1 MTAIAEEAR
10 VYRWRGKK
18 EGVRACLEREIS
30 KDKGGTCLKCSES
43 DKRENAVSTVS
54 RIR

>member
-1 MTAIAEEAR
+1 MTAIAEDAR

-18 EGVRACLEREIS
+18 EGVRACLEREIR

>member
-1 MTAIAEEAR
+1 LAPGLKALEVENKIKEE
-10 VYRWRGKK
+10 
-18 EGVRACLEREIS
+18 RASS

-43 DKRENAVSTVS
+43 DKRKSAVSTVS